1 MSFFSAFYLEQD
13 EIGTNSMDEIVLSI
27 HHNIGLILKTE
38 AASLHQGDGSLSD
51 DSNLCFGI
59 EDMALFSRLNS
70 GEQIALRIKNK
81 IMQFEPR
88 LQDIK
93 VSYVD
98 DSQKAKLT
106 NTLKFEVSAMLLIN
120 GKKELLQFDTDIN
133 LTKMTVMIEN
143 DTNYD

>member
-88 LQDIK
+88 L
-93 VSYVD
+93 
-98 DSQKAKLT
+98 
-106 NTLKFEVSAMLLIN
+106 
-120 GKKELLQFDTDIN
+120 
-133 LTKMTVMIEN
+133 
-143 DTNYD
+143 